1 MKIAILGAGAM
12 GSVFGGHLALA
23 GHEVTL
29 VDIRRDHMETV
40 ARNGLE
46 MRRPDGT
53 SVNVKLG
60 AISDGGEL
68 EPVELVIV
76 LCKGFATTDAARSIA
91 HAVGPDTWVA
101 TVQNGLGND
110 RRLGDVLGPDHVIPG
125 TTTVGAEQ
133 YEPGVTMMNPATAA
147 RTSITHLGPPRGA
160 AGLPDGVHMVA
171 RVLTEAGLPSQAL
184 ESADVVIWTK
194 LALAGPMGPLSAL
207 LRRTVRDV
215 ADDGHSLAVIRE
227 MFDETVAVARASGI
241 ALDAEQTWAHCR
253 ETFSGAGPHV
263 TSMAADVLARRRTEI
278 DSFCGEISR
287 LGDELGVPTPVN
299 RTVWRLLKATEATY
313 ALTLAETLPAGAGT
327 AADSR

>member
-1 MKIAILGAGAM
+1 MKVAILGAGAM
-12 GSVFGGHLALA
+12 GSVFGGHLALD
-23 GHEVTL
+23 GHDVTL
-29 VDIRRDHMETV
+29 IDIRRDHMEAV

-53 SVNVKLG
+53 SVNVRLG
-60 AISDGGEL
+60 AISDGAEL

-76 LCKGFATTDAARSIA
+76 LCKGFATTEAARSIA
-91 HAVGPDTWVA
+91 HAVGPQTWVA

-110 RRLGDVLGPDHVIPG
+110 RRLAEVLGADRVIPG

-133 YEPGVTMMNPATAA
+133 YEPGVTMMNPATAN

-160 AGLPDGVHMVA
+160 PALPDGVRMVA
-171 RVLTEAGLPSQAL
+171 KVLTDSGLPTQAL
-184 ESADVVIWTK
+184 DSADIVIWTK
-194 LALAGPMGPLSAL
+194 LALAGPMGPLTAL
-207 LRRTVRDV
+207 LRRTVKDV
-215 ADDGHSLAVIRE
+215 ADDEHSLAVIRE
-227 MFDETVAVARASGI
+227 MFDETVAVAHASGV
-241 ALDAEQTWAHCR
+241 ALDRDETWKHCR

-313 ALTLAETLPAGAGT
+313 PLTLAETAAPVAGT
-327 AADSR
+327 VHG

>member
-1 MKIAILGAGAM
+1 MKVAILGAGAM
-12 GSVFGGHLALA
+12 GSVFGGHLALD
-23 GHEVTL
+23 GHDVTL
-29 VDIRRDHMETV
+29 IDIRRDHMEAV

-60 AISDGGEL
+60 AISDGAEL

-76 LCKGFATTDAARSIA
+76 LCKGFATTEAARSIA
-91 HAVGPDTWVA
+91 HAVGPQTWVA

-110 RRLGDVLGPDHVIPG
+110 RRLAEVLGADRVIPG

-133 YEPGVTMMNPATAA
+133 YEPGVTMMNPATAN

-160 AGLPDGVHMVA
+160 PSLPDGVRTVA
-171 RVLTEAGLPSQAL
+171 EMLTRAGLPTQAL

-194 LALAGPMGPLSAL
+194 LALAGPMGPLTAL
-207 LRRTVRDV
+207 LRRTVKDV
-215 ADDGHSLAVIRE
+215 ADDEHSLAVIRE
-227 MFDETVAVARASGI
+227 MFDETVAVAHASGI
-241 ALDAEQTWAHCR
+241 ELDRDETWKHCR

-313 ALTLAETLPAGAGT
+313 ALTLSETVAPVAGPAHA
-327 AADSR
+327 